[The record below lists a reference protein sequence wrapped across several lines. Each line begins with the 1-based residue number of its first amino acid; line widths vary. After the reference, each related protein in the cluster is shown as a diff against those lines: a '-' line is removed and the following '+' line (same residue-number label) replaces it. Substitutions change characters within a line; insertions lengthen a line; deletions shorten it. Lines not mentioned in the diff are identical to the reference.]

1 MKQFKLLVFGLLL
14 SSLASGQTVKIQ
26 TGTTVSKLDWEI
38 GNMNFSPYNETLIGY
53 SVFAGIEYLENK
65 FFNLSSNLGVVRK
78 GGKEKVTYVTETGEL
93 IDKKTEKATL
103 DYITVNS
110 TFDIQYPIKDKV
122 LPFMSVGP
130 RFDYLISYSNVFDSL
145 KEIDA
150 LKKYNIGLILGGGI
164 KYDLSKVQIGLRADY
179 YLDFYKVAD
188 WPAQTGNLGGKVN
201 DKTVTLN
208 FMIGYKL

>member
-1 MKQFKLLVFGLLL
+1 MGFTGGL
-14 SSLASGQTVKIQ
+14 
-26 TGTTVSKLDWEI
+26 
-38 GNMNFSPYNETLIGY
+38 
-53 SVFAGIEYLENK
+53 
-65 FFNLSSNLGVVRK
+65 RK
-78 GGKEKVTYVTETGEL
+78 GGKGKVTYVTETGEL

-103 DYITVNS
+103 DYVTVNT

-122 LPFMSVGP
+122 LPFISVGP

-208 FMIGYKL
+208 FTIGYKL

>member
-26 TGTTVSKLDWEI
+26 TGTTISKLDWEI
-38 GNMNFSPYNETLIGY
+38 GNMNLAPYKETLIGY

-130 RFDYLISYSNVFDSL
+130 RFDYLISYSNVFESL

-208 FMIGYKL
+208 FTIGYKL